1 MNKLAHLINNR
12 WRAILILG
20 VSQILAWGA
29 IYYTPV
35 LIAPLIAK
43 ERGWSL
49 TFTMGGFSIGLLA
62 AGLSSPFVGRIID
75 RYGGHAVM
83 PAGSLLGAAGLLGV
97 VYASDPV
104 LYLAVWIVLGAAMAA
119 SLYDPAFAT
128 LARIFGTDARRAITL
143 LTFIGGFASTVSW
156 PATLFL
162 IEAIGWRGAYGLYA
176 ALLALLAAPLLAF
189 ALPRE
194 HAAAKVLP
202 EGPLPKRSKHIPP
215 TGWPFLLVAIAFA
228 LYTFIPSALLAHMLA
243 IFTRFGIEPA
253 TVVLI
258 GALFGP
264 AQVTARFLEFTFAR
278 KLHPLVI
285 ARFAVAL
292 LIFAFGAFAFLGV
305 SAAAAAVFVILLG
318 TTNGL
323 MTIARGTVL
332 LALFGAAGYGRLL
345 GRIARPSQFMQA
357 AGPLVLAYVAERFSD
372 QAALALIATFAL
384 AALLCFAAIRRP

>member
-1 MNKLAHLINNR
+1 MNKLARLINNR
-12 WRAILILG
+12 WRAIPILG

-35 LIAPLIAK
+35 LIAPLIAQ

-49 TFTMGGFSIGLLA
+49 TFAMGGFSIGLLA
-62 AGLSSPFVGRIID
+62 AGLSSPFVGRMID

-83 PAGSLLGAAGLLGV
+83 PAGSLLGAAGLLGI
-97 VYASDPV
+97 VYATDPV

-162 IEAIGWRGAYGLYA
+162 IEAIGWHGTYGLYA

-194 HAAAKVLP
+194 HAAAEIPP
-202 EGPLPKRSKHIPP
+202 EGPLPKRSKHIPAS
-215 TGWPFLLVAIAFA
+215 GWPFLLVATAFA

-264 AQVTARFLEFTFAR
+264 AQVTARFLEFTLAR
-278 KLHPLVI
+278 GLHPLVI
-285 ARFAVAL
+285 ARFAIAL
-292 LIFAFGAFAFLGV
+292 LIFAFGALALLGV
-305 SAAAAAVFVILLG
+305 SAAVAAVFVILLG

-357 AGPLVLAYVAERFSD
+357 AGPLVLAFVAERFSD
-372 QAALALIATFAL
+372 PAALALIATFAL
-384 AALLCFAAIRRP
+384 AAFLCFVAIRRP